1 MVIFNLLGKEPD
13 IQAKV
18 VDFEGDATVMFL
30 EPFCKIFQATYISS
44 CKVETR
50 SKPKRRE
57 VPPKTTI
64 PPLPDNISDWFLG
77 RNESSIERCF
87 EKYSVAPDD
96 PNALVEMLK
105 TSVVEDGI
113 EYVSFKKI

>member
-30 EPFCKIFQATYISS
+30 EPFCKIFQATYISTCS
-44 CKVETR
+44 VETCPN
-50 SKPKRRE
+50 PKRE
-57 VPPKTTI
+57 VPPRTTT